1 MHEGVLRACELD
13 PVLKSLL
20 LGLKGCDIGHHAV
33 LQMIHIA
40 LLIFCELFDE
50 SLKGFSSLSLSRC
63 RSSTEE
69 LSDTILEDL
78 VDEILVAKGLLLL
91 SVLSNHAHDF
101 RQTVGIVNSH
111 FDACERFSLV

>member
-1 MHEGVLRACELD
+1 
-13 PVLKSLL
+13 
-20 LGLKGCDIGHHAV
+20 
-33 LQMIHIA
+33 MIHVA

-50 SLKGFSSLSLSRC
+50 SLKGFSSLSLSRG
-63 RSSTEE
+63 RSTTKE

-91 SVLSNHAHDF
+91 SVLSDHAHDF
-101 RQTVGIVNSH
+101 TQTVGIVNSH